1 MMVLERSEPPKC
13 CLEEIRSTEDF
24 LREELE
30 VVFTLRG
37 VLGMTVEVPDVLDA
51 LFLEASVNFSADANH
66 RILFLRGRPGKA

>member
-30 VVFTLRG
+30 VVFPLRG
-37 VLGMTVEVPDVLDA
+37 VLGMTVDVPDVLDA
-51 LFLEASVNFSADANH
+51 LFLEASVNFPADANH
-66 RILFLRGRPGKA
+66 LILFLRGRPGKA